1 MPKTPSS
8 VHMGSVLRD
17 LRRQAG
23 LTMAQVGEKVGMPHQ
38 QIQRYESGLNA
49 MSAST
54 LYCLSQALGC
64 DVRRFYDG
72 LEENPEIERTHNLHW
87 TTLEMA
93 ERLDALPDGQLKDGL
108 KLVLSALS
116 NGESSTR
123 QS

>member
-8 VHMGSVLRD
+8 IHMGSILRG

-23 LTMAQVGEKVGMPHQ
+23 LSMAEVGERMGMPHQ

-54 LYCLSQALGC
+54 LYLLSQALGC
-64 DVRRFYDG
+64 DVRRLYDG
-72 LEENPEIERTHNLHW
+72 LEENPEIERTHTLHW

-93 ERLDALPDGQLKDGL
+93 ERLEALPDGDLKNGL
-108 KLVLSALS
+108 KLVISALGNS
-116 NGESSTR
+116 
-123 QS
+123 